1 MNLRRS
7 GSCRKVFIPQLYN
20 ISIDST
26 SHELTLIDNVSSTP
40 AFEFAHFMKTKL
52 CPNNVGVFHQ
62 DVEVK
67 FIVERRLYTKDGIA
81 IEIYD
86 SGFCLE
92 EFYNPQL
99 VDQVL

>member
-1 MNLRRS
+1 MRTN
-7 GSCRKVFIPQLYN
+7 
-20 ISIDST
+20 
-26 SHELTLIDNVSSTP
+26 
-40 AFEFAHFMKTKL
+40 L

-67 FIVERRLYTKDGIA
+67 FIVERRLYTDDGSA

-86 SGFCLE
+86 FGFCLE